1 MSKKIIKI
9 IFFIVLIGV
18 IILCIYSIY
27 NDIIYIKSNLPTYTK
42 LKDACEKEKYDNVP
56 PGIINYFNQ
65 VRIPLRNHIIAVI
78 ISALTILLTIF
89 EFVQMALHSNF
100 GNFTKY
106 TYEEYKQFKDKQKA
120 IKQEK
125 KKAKLQKQ
133 LSEIEKE

>member
-9 IFFIVLIGV
+9 IFCIALIGV

-27 NDIIYIKSNLPTYTK
+27 NNIIYIKSNLPTYTK
-42 LKDACEKEKYDNVP
+42 LKDACEKYDNVP
-56 PGIINYFNQ
+56 PDIINYFNQ
-65 VRIPLRNHIIAVI
+65 VRIPLRNHVIAVI

-89 EFVQMALHSNF
+89 EFVQMALHSKF

-106 TYEEYKQFKDKQKA
+106 TYEEYKQFKDNQKA

-133 LSEIEKE
+133 LSEMEKTE

>member
-1 MSKKIIKI
+1 M
-9 IFFIVLIGV
+9 
-18 IILCIYSIY
+18 
-27 NDIIYIKSNLPTYTK
+27 PTYTK
-42 LKDACEKEKYDNVP
+42 LKDACEKYDNVP
-56 PGIINYFNQ
+56 PDIINYFNQ
-65 VRIPLRNHIIAVI
+65 VRIPLRNHVIAVI

-106 TYEEYKQFKDKQKA
+106 TYEEYKQFKDNQKA

-133 LSEIEKE
+133 LSEMEKTE